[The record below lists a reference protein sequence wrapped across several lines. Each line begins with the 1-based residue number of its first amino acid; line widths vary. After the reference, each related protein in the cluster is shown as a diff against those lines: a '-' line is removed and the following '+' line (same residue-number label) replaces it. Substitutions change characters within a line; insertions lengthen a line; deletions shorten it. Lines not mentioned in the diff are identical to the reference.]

1 VTVAALVVA
10 GAALAGPAA
19 AAVPTTAVPAAG
31 TPGGPVVLLG
41 TGGLRW
47 EDVGSTT
54 PALYA
59 ALGQDAAGSLAVRS
73 VQDTTCPVD
82 GWLAVAAGR
91 RAADVADPPPAERD
105 VVGCRIPAG
114 QVPAP
119 GGPGTATA
127 WDIYRTEAA
136 GGRFDADPGL
146 LGSTLEAAGV
156 RRAAVGAGALL
167 ATADRLGRTPAAWPG
182 VPAGPGGT
190 IDPGSDTVG
199 LADQVRAALATG
211 SRFVAVDLG
220 TVRDPGSAAV
230 DDGSGPA
237 PRDEQ
242 VAALD
247 TRIGLVAGAL
257 PAGSTVIIAS
267 LADDAARPRLQLVL
281 AAGPTGSGG
290 TFSPGLLRTSSTRQ
304 DGLAQSTDLLPTIV
318 TALGLPV
325 PAGTVGAP
333 LARVD
338 GGDDLDRLRRG
349 LDLDQ
354 ASLAVD
360 RLVTPFFVAYG
371 VLELLVLAGLGLV
384 AARSRARPIVRR
396 RALIALRLAAV
407 TFALV
412 PVATFAANLWPWWR
426 GPVAGATLTVAVVAA
441 TAPLAGLALAGPWR
455 GRLLGPAGAAGLLTA
470 AVLTADL
477 AAGSPLQLAAL
488 IGGQPLI
495 AGRFYG
501 LSNPNFALFATGA
514 LFAALA
520 LAEALL
526 ERGRSRRQAG
536 LAVAAALVE
545 RGRSRRQAGLAVAAV
560 GVVATV
566 IDAAGPLGSDFGG
579 PPALVPAFGVLALW
593 VAGVRVTWPRLAA
606 IGAATV
612 GVLLAVAVADWLR
625 PADERT
631 HLGRFVQS
639 VLDGE
644 GWLIVAR
651 KAEQN
656 VGILVSTP
664 LTMTVPVATAVAVAL
679 LWRPARFRF
688 PALQL
693 AYDSTPLLRPG
704 LGALGVL
711 LLLGFLANDSG
722 TSIPPGS
729 LMLLAPLLVA
739 IAARA
744 VELDDA
750 ERLAA
755 GIKAARRP
763 AKR

>member
-1 VTVAALVVA
+1 MTAAAALVVTGVLLVA
-10 GAALAGPAA
+10 PAA
-19 AAVPTTAVPAAG
+19 EAVPTTAEPAA

-73 VQDTTCPVD
+73 VRDTTCPVD
-82 GWLAVAAGR
+82 GWLAVSAGR
-91 RAADVADPPPAERD
+91 RAADVAAPPDSAPPAPPRD

-114 QVPAP
+114 QVQAP

-127 WDIYRTEAA
+127 WDVYRTEAA
-136 GGRFDADPGL
+136 NGRFDADPGL

-156 RRAAVGAGALL
+156 RRAAVGAAALL
-167 ATADRLGRTPAAWPG
+167 ATADRQGRTPAAWPG

-190 IDPGSDTVG
+190 IDPGGDAVG
-199 LADQVRAALATG
+199 LTDQVRAALATG

-220 TVRDPGSAAV
+220 SVRDPGSAAV

-247 TRIGLVAGAL
+247 TRIGLVTGAL
-257 PAGSTVIIAS
+257 PADSTVIIAS
-267 LADDAARPRLQLVL
+267 LADDAARPHLQLVL

-290 TFSPGLLRTSSTRQ
+290 TFSPGLLRTPSTRQ
-304 DGLAQSTDLLPTIV
+304 DGLAQSTDLLATIV
-318 TALGLPV
+318 TALGLPI
-325 PAGTVGAP
+325 PSGAVGAP
-333 LARVD
+333 LVRVD

-354 ASLAVD
+354 ASLAVE

-371 VLELLVLAGLGLV
+371 VLELLVLAGLGVV
-384 AARSRARPIVRR
+384 AVRGRARPTVRR
-396 RALIALRLAAV
+396 RALVGLRLAAV
-407 TFALV
+407 TFALA

-426 GPVAGATLTVAVVAA
+426 GPVAGATLTIAVATA
-441 TAPLAGLALAGPWR
+441 TAPLAGVALAGPWR
-455 GRLLGPAGAAGLLTA
+455 RRLLGPAGAAGLLTA

-488 IGGQPLI
+488 IGGQPLV

-536 LAVAAALVE
+536 V
-545 RGRSRRQAGLAVAAV
+545 AVAAV
-560 GVVATV
+560 GAIATV

-579 PPALVPAFGVLALW
+579 PPALVPAFGLLALW
-593 VAGVRVTWPRLAA
+593 VAGVRVTWRRLAA

-639 VLDGE
+639 TLDGE

-664 LTMTVPVATAVAVAL
+664 LTMTVPVAAALAVAL

-688 PALQL
+688 SALQL

-755 GIKAARRP
+755 GITAARRP